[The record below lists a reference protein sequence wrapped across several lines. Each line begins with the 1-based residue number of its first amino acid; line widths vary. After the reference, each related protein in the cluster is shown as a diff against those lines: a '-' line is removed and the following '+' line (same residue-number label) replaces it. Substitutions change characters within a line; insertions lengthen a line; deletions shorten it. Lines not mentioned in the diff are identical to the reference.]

1 MLIYI
6 TETLTKSICE
16 SKVFT
21 EESPIVLD
29 ENFGGA
35 TGESVP

>member
-16 SKVFT
+16 SEVFT
-21 EESPIVLD
+21 EESSTVLD

>member
-16 SKVFT
+16 GEVFT
-21 EESPIVLD
+21 EEAPTVLD

>member
-1 MLIYI
+1 MLTYI

-16 SKVFT
+16 SEVFT
-21 EESPIVLD
+21 EESPTVLD